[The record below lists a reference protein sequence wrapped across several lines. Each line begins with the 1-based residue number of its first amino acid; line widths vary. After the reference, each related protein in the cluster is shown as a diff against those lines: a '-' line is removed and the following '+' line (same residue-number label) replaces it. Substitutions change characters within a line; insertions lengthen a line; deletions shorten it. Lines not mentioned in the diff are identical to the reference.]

1 MRYTLNGDPEVS
13 FYAYCD
19 VPVWPKRWYDGTINI
34 RRCSSQR
41 IHYML
46 KAAYPNLFSDIAS
59 PSLSTRHYSSFG
71 TRPEGNP
78 FPVLRE
84 MMERIGAVTGDDLD
98 AEERETRADAVTEA
112 RQEALLTLRCLHQTL
127 IVKSLHRSSST
138 EVVEVSRRHSENLML
153 YVDETL
159 LNVGAAKGISEAIR
173 RDVPEVVWDDVVR
186 RMLIDVDEIVAALRS
201 YTGGSEP

>member
-1 MRYTLNGDPEVS
+1 MRYTLKGDPEVS
-13 FYAYCD
+13 FYAYCE
-19 VPVWPKRWYDGTINI
+19 VPVWPKRWFDGTINI
-34 RRCSSQR
+34 RRCGSLR
-41 IHYML
+41 IHYLL
-46 KAAYPNLFSDIAS
+46 KAAYPNLFGDIAS
-59 PSLSTRHYSSFG
+59 PSLGVGYSSFG
-71 TRPEGNP
+71 TRLEGNP

-84 MMERIGAVTGDDLD
+84 MMERIGAVTDDDLD

-127 IVKSLHRSSST
+127 TIKSLHRSSST

-173 RDVPEVVWDDVVR
+173 RDVPEAVWDGAVR
-186 RMLIDVDEIVAALRS
+186 RMLTDVEEIVAALRS